1 MSLNKKLDDMIN
13 EHVVTFTKDEMA
25 LLHNKGKLVK
35 KDEDGKDHTYLYN
48 EIDEANVTGGGEAYN
63 TPRAFGKKE
72 DKDVEVAGYKKV
84 KESTFMKLAKET
96 LLSEINYK
104 EYKKDE
110 TSSSKQKVNRSIRE
124 INSRL
129 YKIERIVNQNIKLKT
144 EDGVDSNKYWKS
156 TRANLQ
162 KISEK
167 MVRLSERL
175 RKF

>member
-1 MSLNKKLDDMIN
+1 MSLNKKLKELEDNFN
-13 EHVVTFTKDEMA
+13 EEEEM
-25 LLHNKGKLVK
+25 
-35 KDEDGKDHTYLYN
+35 
-48 EIDEANVTGGGEAYN
+48 DEANVTGGGEAYN
-63 TPRAFGKKE
+63 TPNAFGKKKK
-72 DKDVEVAGYKKV
+72 KDVEVVGYKKV

-110 TSSSKQKVNRSIRE
+110 SASSKQKVNRSIRE